1 MAPGRAL
8 FTAITFKDKGMTGD
22 GLWIWSGEA
31 LMDLERYQ
39 ALKMTV
45 KTIDGSDYLFIEAGG
60 FSQKN
65 PVGWKPP
72 LYVMKR

>member
-1 MAPGRAL
+1 M
-8 FTAITFKDKGMTGD
+8 FTEMTFKDNGMTD
-22 GLWIWSGEA
+22 NALWIWSGEA

-45 KTIDGSDYLFIEAGG
+45 KAIDGSDYLFVEAGG
-60 FSQKN
+60 FRKEN

-72 LYVMKR
+72 LYVMKRSGK